1 MEGFFSRDY
10 QFNCILDINLL
21 FAWLPAIGYY
31 RATIILLLS
40 RFIWAAAAS
49 TEIPGRTA
57 RSLHCNRGGETSV
70 VVVDYNGGPLRL
82 TAAPHPN
89 DDDDDAIEMPTKD
102 IHRSSTTLW
111 TWPDGDDDGGV
122 PMGISLCPQIQYYI
136 QSGTRVYY

>member
-1 MEGFFSRDY
+1 MSRDY

-70 VVVDYNGGPLRL
+70 VVVVDYNGGPLRL

-89 DDDDDAIEMPTKD
+89 DDDDAIEMPTKD

-111 TWPDGDDDGGV
+111 TWPDGDDDDGGV